1 LTAFSP
7 APTLLTRIMALSQL
21 VSDDV
26 VQDTPALTAAAAENS
41 EVLVDNYKSFQYT
54 PISSAES
61 ETPILSF
68 SNLTVEYVAAN
79 AIESA
84 ATQALTL
91 LRKSFR
97 SGGEEAAVRSKKV
110 ILRKVS
116 GELTSGFWGILG
128 QSGSGK
134 VCVPMFR
141 SDVSL
146 YHLIAVVLFVSRR
159 LLY

>member
-1 LTAFSP
+1 MTAFSP
-7 APTLLTRIMALSQL
+7 APTLLTRIMAL

-41 EVLVDNYKSFQYT
+41 EVLVDKYKSFQYT
-54 PISSAES
+54 PISSADS

-134 VCVPMFR
+134 VCVPIR
-141 SDVSL
+141 CITVSFNSCC
-146 YHLIAVVLFVSRR
+146 IVRIT
-159 LLY
+159 